1 MNENKEKAKE
11 LLKTVGEEIEGDP
24 KNFES
29 LLILVKIGGRSLK
42 YTSGPKNVI
51 EDVGHL
57 EVIKHDMINSMIGSK
72 E

>member
-1 MNENKEKAKE
+1 MIENKEKAKE

-29 LLILVKIGGRSLK
+29 LLILVKIGGRYLK
-42 YTSGPKNVI
+42 YTSGTKNVI
-51 EDVGHL
+51 EDVGQL

>member
-29 LLILVKIGGRSLK
+29 LLILVKIGGRYLK
-42 YTSGPKNVI
+42 YTSGTKNVI
-51 EDVGHL
+51 EDVGQL
-57 EVIKHDMINSMIGSK
+57 QVIKHDMINSMIGSK

>member
-29 LLILVKIGGRSLK
+29 LLILVKIGGRNLK
-42 YTSGPKNVI
+42 YTSGTKNVI
-51 EDVGHL
+51 EDVGQL

>member
-29 LLILVKIGGRSLK
+29 LLILVKIGGRYLK
-42 YTSGPKNVI
+42 YTSGTKNVI
-51 EDVGHL
+51 EDVGQL
-57 EVIKHDMINSMIGSK
+57 EVIKHDMINSMIGSN

>member
-29 LLILVKIGGRSLK
+29 LLILVKIGGRYLK
-42 YTSGPKNVI
+42 YTSVTKNVI
-51 EDVGHL
+51 EDVGQL

>member
-11 LLKTVGEEIEGDP
+11 LLKTVGEEIEGAP

-29 LLILVKIGGRSLK
+29 LLILVKIGGRYLK
-42 YTSGPKNVI
+42 YTSGTKNVI
-51 EDVGHL
+51 EDVGQL

>member
-29 LLILVKIGGRSLK
+29 LLILVKIGGRYLK
-42 YTSGPKNVI
+42 YTSGTKNVI
-51 EDVGHL
+51 EDVGQL
-57 EVIKHDMINSMIGSK
+57 EVINHDMINSMIGSK

>member
-29 LLILVKIGGRSLK
+29 LLILVKIGGRYLK
-42 YTSGPKNVI
+42 YTSGTKNVI
-51 EDVGHL
+51 EDVGQL

>member
-11 LLKTVGEEIEGDP
+11 LLKTVGEEIEGDT

-29 LLILVKIGGRSLK
+29 LLILVKIGGRYLK
-42 YTSGPKNVI
+42 YTSGTKNVI
-51 EDVGHL
+51 EDVGQL